1 MVERLALSKTSFYLH
16 TFLKI
21 GIYYQLFDIVYIKDK
36 KKSDECIF
44 EIYEGS
50 WKNATWL
57 NLGKICENMEERSG
71 RSNE

>member
-36 KKSDECIF
+36 KKKVTSVFSKYTKI
-44 EIYEGS
+44 
-50 WKNATWL
+50 A
-57 NLGKICENMEERSG
+57 GKMQLD
-71 RSNE
+71 

>member
-36 KKSDECIF
+36 KK
-44 EIYEGS
+44 
-50 WKNATWL
+50 K
-57 NLGKICENMEERSG
+57 
-71 RSNE
+71 